1 MFTSA
6 HLRLKKVSSQV
17 ARAGFTLVELMVVV
31 AIFGVLTTVVLY
43 KNSDFN
49 NSFLLTDVAYD
60 VALTIRQAQVYGL
73 NVKNSGKIDA
83 GRGLD
88 GFNNGYGVYFE
99 RDSSTGG
106 ATGNSAIFFADAFTA
121 SVPLGSKT
129 YDSGEEL
136 STLVL
141 SRGYKISRFCTILS
155 GDSTPWCSGNTSGH
169 QLNKLA
175 IVFARPNPDA
185 TISDNSGTFYS
196 EARITVTSP
205 DGTKSKTI
213 RVTTAGQIS
222 IE

>member
-1 MFTSA
+1 MFTSV

-73 NVKNSGKIDA
+73 NVKNSGKIDI

-106 ATGNSAIFFADAFTA
+106 ATGNGAVFFADAFTS

-141 SRGYKISRFCTILS
+141 SRGYKISRFCGTT
-155 GDSTPWCSGNTSGH
+155 STRTDYCSDNTSG
-169 QLNKLA
+169 
-175 IVFARPNPDA
+175 
-185 TISDNSGTFYS
+185 Y
-196 EARITVTSP
+196 
-205 DGTKSKTI
+205 
-213 RVTTAGQIS
+213 
-222 IE
+222 